1 MGYFFRIM
9 LLHFVIPANETARKK
24 RCREFVKAMI
34 KARSAMKGE
43 MDKRMI
49 YGNKNLTN
57 VIKKKYELKAL
68 RKPKK
73 LPNY

>member
-1 MGYFFRIM
+1 MGYFLTIM
-9 LLHFVIPANETARKK
+9 LLHFVIPANETARRK

-49 YGNKNLTN
+49 YG
-57 VIKKKYELKAL
+57 KKTLQT
-68 RKPKK
+68 
-73 LPNY
+73 